1 MRTVLYIMMIGLFF
15 LVACSEQQESN
26 KSTSNHVS
34 TEEEIEVSTSEAA
47 SKEESGAFEEE
58 NKEEDEETPVISEE
72 VAGDAEEKVSE
83 ESSEEETEAEEETTQ
98 QITTDEIKEIIEYY
112 SLGEDDSLGNYS
124 LENGEIKATVELAPS
139 ELFPAEDMAV
149 NAYSQLSDE
158 LLYYDGWDLLTVT
171 YAGVGTISMNRNEK
185 ETNEYGDYFP
195 TLVIEDRLSY

>member
-1 MRTVLYIMMIGLFF
+1 M
-15 LVACSEQQESN
+15 
-26 KSTSNHVS
+26 
-34 TEEEIEVSTSEAA
+34 STSEAA

-58 NKEEDEETPVISEE
+58 NKEEDEETPVSSEE
-72 VAGDAEEKVSE
+72 VAGDAEEEVSE
-83 ESSEEETEAEEETTQ
+83 ESSEEETEAEEETTQQ